1 MVGRKYTFL
10 VTIMLMGLSTFVV
23 ALLPSSATI
32 GILAPIILIILR
44 LLQGLALGGEYGGAA
59 TYVAEHSPHGR
70 RGFYTSWIQTTATL
84 GLFLSLVVILGT
96 RTLVGEANF
105 AAWGWRIPFAV
116 SIVLL
121 GISFAMIDQCVR
133 WPVLEGP
140 LFVVGGLVVGL
151 GLFLPLYLLRAMGAG
166 DVKLLAMVGA
176 FLGPADTFRVAL
188 ATMIVGGVMAII
200 FVVVNG
206 TIGLMTRNLR
216 SLFQLGLLDVLGG
229 RAPDLQVTP
238 SLSAGRLPYGV
249 AISTGTMGYLVARQL
264 GFT

>member
-1 MVGRKYTFL
+1 MQVGEIQSVFDL
-10 VTIMLMGLSTFVV
+10 L
-23 ALLPSSATI
+23 ALLFFNWQVAALSV
-32 GILAPIILIILR
+32 
-44 LLQGLALGGEYGGAA
+44 LLL
-59 TYVAEHSPHGR
+59 
-70 RGFYTSWIQTTATL
+70 
-84 GLFLSLVVILGT
+84 
-96 RTLVGEANF
+96 F
-105 AAWGWRIPFAV
+105 AAIADYRSRRIPNQ
-116 SIVLL
+116 IVLL

-176 FLGPADTFRVAL
+176 FLGPAETFRVAL

>member
-1 MVGRKYTFL
+1 MQVGEMQSVFDL
-10 VTIMLMGLSTFVV
+10 LAMLFFNWQMGTLTV
-23 ALLPSSATI
+23 LL
-32 GILAPIILIILR
+32 LF
-44 LLQGLALGGEYGGAA
+44 AA
-59 TYVAEHSPHGR
+59 ISDCRSHRIPNR
-70 RGFYTSWIQTTATL
+70 
-84 GLFLSLVVILGT
+84 LVV
-96 RTLVGEANF
+96 
-105 AAWGWRIPFAV
+105 
-116 SIVLL
+116 L

-140 LFVVGGLVVGL
+140 LFVLGGVLVGL

-166 DVKLLAMVGA
+166 DVKLLAMVGG

-216 SLFQLGLLDVLGG
+216 SLFQLGLLDVIGG
-229 RAPDLQVTP
+229 RAPDLQLTP

-249 AISTGTMGYLVARQL
+249 AISAGTVGYLVVRQL

>member
-1 MVGRKYTFL
+1 MQVGEIQSVL
-10 VTIMLMGLSTFVV
+10 DLL
-23 ALLPSSATI
+23 ALLFFNWQVAALSV
-32 GILAPIILIILR
+32 
-44 LLQGLALGGEYGGAA
+44 LLL
-59 TYVAEHSPHGR
+59 
-70 RGFYTSWIQTTATL
+70 
-84 GLFLSLVVILGT
+84 
-96 RTLVGEANF
+96 F
-105 AAWGWRIPFAV
+105 AAIADYRSRRIPNQ
-116 SIVLL
+116 IVLF

-133 WPVLEGP
+133 WPLLEGP

-200 FVVVNG
+200 FVLVNG

>member
-1 MVGRKYTFL
+1 MQVGEIQSVFDL
-10 VTIMLMGLSTFVV
+10 L
-23 ALLPSSATI
+23 ALLFFNLQVAALSV
-32 GILAPIILIILR
+32 
-44 LLQGLALGGEYGGAA
+44 LLL
-59 TYVAEHSPHGR
+59 
-70 RGFYTSWIQTTATL
+70 
-84 GLFLSLVVILGT
+84 
-96 RTLVGEANF
+96 F
-105 AAWGWRIPFAV
+105 AAIADYRSRRIPNQ
-116 SIVLL
+116 IVLL